1 MRTTTLGISGLD
13 GLGGPLSFWASC
25 YLLIG
30 RHSLTK
36 VGCLPFLSWNVV
48 EILAISLAAD
58 SKTLSI
64 KKKKRINSFDFFLWS
79 LEQDTPPVI
88 FHGSVGWPCV
98 VEALSPTPSFS
109 GTYPMLDSKIQV
121 AIAKY
126 YRLGSLNNR
135 NKRATYKN
143 QMHFY

>member
-1 MRTTTLGISGLD
+1 MVLRHSNMRTTTLGISGLD

-64 KKKKRINSFDFFLWS
+64 KKKKKESIPLISSFG
-79 LEQDTPPVI
+79 P
-88 FHGSVGWPCV
+88 
-98 VEALSPTPSFS
+98 
-109 GTYPMLDSKIQV
+109 
-121 AIAKY
+121 
-126 YRLGSLNNR
+126 
-135 NKRATYKN
+135 
-143 QMHFY
+143 